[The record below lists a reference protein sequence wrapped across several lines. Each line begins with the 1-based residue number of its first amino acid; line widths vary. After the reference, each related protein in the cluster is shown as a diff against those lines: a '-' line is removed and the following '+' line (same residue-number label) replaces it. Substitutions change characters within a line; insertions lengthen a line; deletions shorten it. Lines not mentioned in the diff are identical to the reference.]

1 MIKSNKTKKVPH
13 WHRQRFLS
21 RGYGARL
28 MIMMIGL
35 AVMIIPVWVLS
46 VAEASLG
53 GDVSKKDTATEVL
66 LGIDE
71 KNKEGEEGGEGVRR
85 EVCVDLVHR
94 MCHIDFVCLLFF
106 CYCVSPLT

>member
-1 MIKSNKTKKVPH
+1 
-13 WHRQRFLS
+13 
-21 RGYGARL
+21 
-28 MIMMIGL
+28 
-35 AVMIIPVWVLS
+35 MIIPVWVLS

-106 CYCVSPLT
+106 CYCHYCVSPLT